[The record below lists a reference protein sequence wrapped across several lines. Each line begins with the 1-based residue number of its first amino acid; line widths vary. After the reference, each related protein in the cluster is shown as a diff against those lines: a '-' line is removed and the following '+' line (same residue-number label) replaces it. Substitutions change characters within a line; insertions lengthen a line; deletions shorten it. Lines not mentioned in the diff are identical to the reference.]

1 MPQIRISSQKFPLL
15 VESKYYLSMKT
26 LLQLLDFQKQ
36 QTILSHFDG
45 FFGVFMSQEQ
55 FFQILF
61 ANFLPLLRNKNGVL
75 TFLQ

>member
-1 MPQIRISSQKFPLL
+1 MIVIHN
-15 VESKYYLSMKT
+15 MT

-45 FFGVFMSQEQ
+45 FFGVFMSQKQ
-55 FFQILF
+55 FFQSLF
-61 ANFLPLLRNKNGVL
+61 ANFLPLLSTKNGVL

>member
-1 MPQIRISSQKFPLL
+1 MALWRMIVIHN
-15 VESKYYLSMKT
+15 MT

-45 FFGVFMSQEQ
+45 FFGVFMSQKQ
-55 FFQILF
+55 FFQSLF
-61 ANFLPLLRNKNGVL
+61 ANFLPLLSTENGVL